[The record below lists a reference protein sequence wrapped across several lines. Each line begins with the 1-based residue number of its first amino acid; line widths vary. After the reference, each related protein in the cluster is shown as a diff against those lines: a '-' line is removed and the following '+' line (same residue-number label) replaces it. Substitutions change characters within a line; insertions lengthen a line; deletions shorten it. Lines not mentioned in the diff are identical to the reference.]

1 MINFTPQFINELKD
15 RLDVVGLIGDSV
27 ELAPSGKSYKGKC
40 PFHQEK
46 TPSFHVYPV
55 DQTYHCYG
63 CGAHGSM
70 IDFVMRQKGLKFPEA
85 VKMLADLVG
94 MQLPRE
100 GKKTRYSPKELQK
113 FKVLYSTL
121 EAAMDYYQKSL
132 SDRSAGFE
140 YLQTRGIRPDIIEK
154 FALGYAPKAFDS
166 IMLALARVDEPILRD
181 CGLITQSDKGK
192 SYDKFRDRVMFPIR
206 DMRGRVIAFGGRVVS
221 TDQAPKY
228 MNSPQSLVYNK
239 SKYLYG
245 MYEAWRSRASLG
257 SLLVVEGY
265 MDVITLAQHG
275 IENVV
280 APLGT
285 ALTVQQIQLMLKYC
299 SEYTLCFDGDDAGS
313 TATWRAIE
321 HGYSLLKKGQRIRVL
336 RLPKGDDPDS
346 FIRAHGVN
354 KFKELVE
361 QAPNSSAYFFNELQ
375 TQYDLD
381 DPEGKSAFVERARSV
396 IGEIPYD
403 LYREFMFRKL
413 QDIVGHDIP
422 SLNEPST
429 RTVDRRTFKDM
440 SSKRTSSARQTSDRL
455 KLGERNTLQSLVHN
469 MDVVPLISEKS
480 MKDIAELQHE
490 SLIFDAIL
498 RIRENELNN
507 FNQLLAS
514 YESDSTEYN
523 HLVQIAEMTPPGIQ
537 ETGLKDPLLTAI
549 DTLIFRFNR
558 EVKRRSD
565 V

>member
-1 MINFTPQFINELKD
+1 MTNFTPQFINELKD

-100 GKKTRYSPKELQK
+100 GKKTRYSTKELQK

-121 EAAMDYYQKSL
+121 EAATEYYQKSL
-132 SDRSAGFE
+132 SDSSAGFE
-140 YLQTRGIRPDIIEK
+140 YLQTRGIKPEIIEK
-154 FALGYAPKAFDS
+154 FALGYAPNAFDS

-181 CGLITQSDKGK
+181 CGLVTQSDKGK

-228 MNSPQSLVYNK
+228 MNSPQSLIYNK
-239 SKYLYG
+239 SKNLYG
-245 MYEAWRSRASLG
+245 MYEAWRSRASLS

-265 MDVITLAQHG
+265 MDVVTLAQHG
-275 IENVV
+275 IESVV

-299 SEYTLCFDGDDAGS
+299 SEYILCFDGDDAGA

-321 HGYSLLKKGQRIRVL
+321 HGYALLKKGQRIRVL

-396 IGEIPYD
+396 IGDIPYD

-422 SLNEPST
+422 SLNEPSN
-429 RTVDRRTFKDM
+429 RTVGPRTFKEI
-440 SSKRTSSARQTSDRL
+440 SSKKTTPASQKSDRL

-469 MDVVPLISEKS
+469 MDVVPLISQKS

-490 SLIFDAIL
+490 SLIFDVIL
-498 RIRENELNN
+498 RIRENELNS

-514 YESDSTEYN
+514 YESDSTEYH

-549 DTLIFRFNR
+549 DTLIFRFKR

>member
-1 MINFTPQFINELKD
+1 MTNFTPQFINELKD
-15 RLDVVGLIGDSV
+15 RLDAVGLIGDSV

-70 IDFVMRQKGLKFPEA
+70 IDFVIRQKGLNFPEA
-85 VKMLADLVG
+85 VKLLADLVG
-94 MQLPRE
+94 MQLPTE
-100 GKKTRYSPKELQK
+100 GKKTRYSTTELNK
-113 FKVLYSTL
+113 FRVHYSTL
-121 EAAMDYYQKSL
+121 EAATDYYQKALTDS
-132 SDRSAGFE
+132 SAGFK
-140 YLQTRGIRPDIIEK
+140 YLQTREIRPDIIEK
-154 FALGYAPKAFDS
+154 FALGYAPNAFDS
-166 IMLALARVDEPILRD
+166 IKLALARVDEQLLLD
-181 CGLITQSDKGK
+181 CGLVAQSDKGR

-228 MNSPQSLVYNK
+228 MNSPQSLIYNK

-285 ALTVQQIQLMLKYC
+285 ALTLQQIQFMLKYC
-299 SEYTLCFDGDDAGS
+299 SEYILCFDGDDAGT
-313 TATWRAIE
+313 TATWRALE
-321 HGYSLLKKGQRIRVL
+321 HGYSLLKKGQRIRVV

-346 FIRAHGVN
+346 YIRANGVK
-354 KFKELVE
+354 KFHELVE
-361 QAPNSSAYFFNELQ
+361 RAPNSSAYFFNELQ
-375 TQYDLD
+375 AQYDIN
-381 DPEGKSAFVERARSV
+381 DPEGKSAFVERARAV

-413 QDIVGHDIP
+413 QDIIGHDIP
-422 SLNEPST
+422 SLN
-429 RTVDRRTFKDM
+429 K
-440 SSKRTSSARQTSDRL
+440 SSNRKVGPRTSEELSSRSVKSADRTNDRL
-455 KLGERNTLQSLVHN
+455 KVGERNTLRSLVHN
-469 MDVVPLISEKS
+469 MDVVPLISQAS
-480 MKDIAELQHE
+480 MKAIADLQQE

-498 RIRENELNN
+498 RIRENDLNN
-507 FNQLLAS
+507 FAQLLAS
-514 YESDSTEYN
+514 YESDSPEYRY
-523 HLVQIAEMTPPGIQ
+523 LVQLAEIAPPGIQ
-537 ETGLKDPLLTAI
+537 ETGLRDPLLNAI
-549 DTLIFRFNR
+549 ETLIFRFKR
-558 EVKRRSD
+558 EIKRRGD
-565 V
+565 A